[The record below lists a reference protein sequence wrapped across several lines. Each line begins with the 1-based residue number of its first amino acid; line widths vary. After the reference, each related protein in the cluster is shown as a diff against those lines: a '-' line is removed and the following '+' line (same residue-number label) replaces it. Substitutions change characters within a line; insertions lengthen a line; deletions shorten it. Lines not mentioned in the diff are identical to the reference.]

1 MESLRESGRESERQR
16 PATRWRR
23 LPGRVRRAIL
33 GRRRLLA
40 ALLTGVAVVAGLR
53 ASADPP
59 PETVAVLVATTDL
72 PSGAVLDSAD
82 LRWREFSP
90 GTEPSGALREALGRV
105 LAGPVRAGEPLTDAS
120 VLGARPDPAA
130 GVATPIR
137 ITDADAASL
146 LRAGDRIDLL
156 ATDLD
161 SGQTLQ
167 VAFEVPVMA
176 VPEDRQ
182 STDGTPGRLVVV
194 AVDPN
199 SLAAVTSA
207 SAQDALGFSFSP

>member
-1 MESLRESGRESERQR
+1 M
-16 PATRWRR
+16 RWRR
-23 LPGRVRRAIL
+23 LPGRLRRAVL

-40 ALLTGVAVVAGLR
+40 ALLAGVAVLAGLR

-59 PETVAVLVATTDL
+59 PETVAVLVATADL
-72 PSGAVLDSAD
+72 PSGTLLDSAD
-82 LRWREFSP
+82 LAWRGFAP
-90 GTEPSGALREALGRV
+90 GTEPAGALTEAHGRV
-105 LAGPVRAGEPLTDAS
+105 LAGPLRSGEPLTDAS
-120 VLGARPDPAA
+120 VLGTRPDPDA

-161 SGQTLQ
+161 SGQTLR
-167 VAFEVPVMA
+167 VAFDVTVMA
-176 VPEDRQ
+176 VPDERPNA
-182 STDGTPGRLVVV
+182 DGTPGRLVVV
-194 AVDPN
+194 ALAPD

-207 SAQDALGFSFSP
+207 SAQDALGFAFAT